1 MSWRVRVVADEA
13 HIEANKKPTSH
24 ATVNKQHI
32 EIHFGIF
39 LIQQC
44 NEGQGTHF
52 EKKVLITSIYEN
64 CPTILYQVLTWV
76 FM

>member
-44 NEGQGTHF
+44 NEVQGTH
-52 EKKVLITSIYEN
+52 LEN
-64 CPTILYQVLTWV
+64 KGPYYINI
-76 FM
+76 